1 MGKRNVGNCLDFR
14 HFEYSKIGLP
24 LVEAI
29 ERIMIGAEV
38 VGQASPANSALEHLA
53 ECDAI
58 HDASMDAKPDQA
70 PGKLVHHHQNPIA
83 SQGDNLLD

>member
-38 VGQASPANSALEHLA
+38 VGQASPANADGFTEPEVTASA
-53 ECDAI
+53 D
-58 HDASMDAKPDQA
+58 D
-70 PGKLVHHHQNPIA
+70 
-83 SQGDNLLD
+83 